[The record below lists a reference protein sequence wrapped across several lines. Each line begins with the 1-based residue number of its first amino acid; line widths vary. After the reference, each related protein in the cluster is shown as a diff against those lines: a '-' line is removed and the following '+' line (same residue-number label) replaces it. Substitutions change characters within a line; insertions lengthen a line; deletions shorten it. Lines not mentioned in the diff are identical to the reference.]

1 MIKSQIEEKV
11 NSKIFNNKLKSDF
24 QKRFKIG
31 SDYKLL
37 NELQLNL
44 FLSNIFMLFKKNSFN

>member
-44 FLSNIFMLFKKNSFN
+44 FSNHIFMLFVKKNFL